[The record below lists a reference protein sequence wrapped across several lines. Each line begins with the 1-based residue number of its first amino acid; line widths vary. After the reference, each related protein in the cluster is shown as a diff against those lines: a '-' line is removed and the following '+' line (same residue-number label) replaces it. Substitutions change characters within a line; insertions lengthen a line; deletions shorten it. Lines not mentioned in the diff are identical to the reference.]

1 MIVMSFF
8 ENFQFDKNEIKDTL
22 SVGFEQDKE

>member
-8 ENFQFDKNEIKDTL
+8 ENFQFDKIEIKDTL